1 MKLRIPAI
9 AGAEWILPLWTQGL
23 CALVFPT
30 PHPSLLY
37 HTLRALL
44 IPSASGFLKCL
55 SSFDFWH
62 TRAVG
67 KVSSHVKKGIY
78 WRRYKIQETL
88 YIGQWRLS
96 PLQVWG
102 TLGPHT
108 VFPIT
113 ISCPV
118 APSHFAE
125 SHWRSEISSLS
136 KVISV
141 LGKARSHRAPN
152 LGCSRGESPGWFDV
166 LPKHYGRGVMHEW
179 ARCRDEAACH

>member
-78 WRRYKIQETL
+78 
-88 YIGQWRLS
+88 
-96 PLQVWG
+96 
-102 TLGPHT
+102 
-108 VFPIT
+108 
-113 ISCPV
+113 
-118 APSHFAE
+118 
-125 SHWRSEISSLS
+125 
-136 KVISV
+136 
-141 LGKARSHRAPN
+141 
-152 LGCSRGESPGWFDV
+152 
-166 LPKHYGRGVMHEW
+166 
-179 ARCRDEAACH
+179 